1 MDMCQNFYFYC
12 FLKKEN
18 NCKDLS
24 VSQDLIE
31 FAKIHMPKSLKYI
44 YGILKKFKDLTKISN
59 EWVQLK
65 NLKNKYTKLTFFNI

>member
-31 FAKIHMPKSLKYI
+31 FAKIHMPKSLI
-44 YGILKKFKDLTKISN
+44 FFFFLESN
-59 EWVQLK
+59 ILK
-65 NLKNKYTKLTFFNI
+65 NLTESN